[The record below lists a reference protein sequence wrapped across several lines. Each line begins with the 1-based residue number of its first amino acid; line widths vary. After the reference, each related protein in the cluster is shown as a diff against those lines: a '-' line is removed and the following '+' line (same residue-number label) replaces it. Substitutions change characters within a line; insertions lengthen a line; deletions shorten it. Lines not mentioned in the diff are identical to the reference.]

1 MPSSSSIARSS
12 WSLTIVWVNSP
23 ASLLCSR
30 AGASRS
36 SISPSLSVPR
46 ARSRRS
52 SSSRFGAVMKI
63 VMLPGIRSRTARAPP
78 VSSSSR
84 TGRPLPVMLSI
95 SDQSVPA
102 RLCSPQ
108 GHSTHSR
115 NSSAASRRSNSSRLT
130 KWYSRPSSSPGRRA
144 RVVAETASSSS
155 GTRSSS
161 IRARVLFP
169 SPDVPVMTKTGGP
182 LRPVEEP
189 DELGALALRQPSNG
203 LRLADPALIQ
213 EPGGLDAAELR
224 YGHQDV
230 EDLRRRDV
238 LRRIAEHVVDVGG
251 AGFEVFFQLRPADAN
266 VVRPLERF
274 HALIQRAEGCL
285 GLSLERWH
293 ERRIL
298 TSGARPSTM
307 KKDGD
312 LQDVYCT
319 DIAAESAPV
328 SELPAVWACA
338 RPITLSSSPTPRLA
352 IS

>member
-1 MPSSSSIARSS
+1 
-12 WSLTIVWVNSP
+12 
-23 ASLLCSR
+23 
-30 AGASRS
+30 
-36 SISPSLSVPR
+36 
-46 ARSRRS
+46 
-52 SSSRFGAVMKI
+52 MKI

-84 TGRPLPVMLSI
+84 TGRPLPVMRSI

-115 NSSAASRRSNSSRLT
+115 NSSPASRRSNSSRLT
-130 KWYSRPSSSPGRRA
+130 KWYSRPSSSPGRRS

-161 IRARVLFP
+161 IRASVLFP
-169 SPDVPVMTKTGGP
+169 SPEVPVMTKTGGR
-182 LRPVEEP
+182 LPVEEP

-203 LRLADPALIQ
+203 LRLADPALVQ
-213 EPGGLDAAELR
+213 EPGGLDAAEFR
-224 YGHQDV
+224 HGHKDV
-230 EDLRRRDV
+230 EDLRRRNV
-238 LRRIAEHVVDVGG
+238 LRRIPENIVDVGG
-251 AGFEVFFQLRPADAN
+251 AVFEVLFQLRPADAN

-298 TSGARPSTM
+298 TSGAGPSTR
-307 KKDGD
+307 KKGAN
-312 LQDVYCT
+312 LQHVYWT
-319 DIAAESAPV
+319 DIAAVVAAVTDVGVLFRVRDADYVV
-328 SELPAVWACA
+328 SVANA
-338 RPITLSSSPTPRLA
+338 
-352 IS
+352 